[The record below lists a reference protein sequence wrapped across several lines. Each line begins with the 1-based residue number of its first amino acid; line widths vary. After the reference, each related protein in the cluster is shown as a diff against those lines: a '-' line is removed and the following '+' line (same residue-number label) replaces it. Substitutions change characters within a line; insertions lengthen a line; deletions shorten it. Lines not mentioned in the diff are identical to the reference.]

1 MLFADEAHLT
11 AWKKM
16 CAVQGKSA
24 SHSVLHIQEHS
35 KVLVGKQMVIVVLLA
50 PSREVIVLGWWT
62 PLSPYAL
69 WPTSLEQLSVVSPSI
84 WILELF
90 TSPSAGFSFRQEN
103 KGSFSLLFEYLVL
116 DGDCSWR
123 AGMQEV
129 VRGSFWNYMIKDC
142 ERELEQPIRNALSV
156 LPAAGI
162 TDYFSNPVG

>member
-11 AWKKM
+11 AWKRM

-69 WPTSLEQLSVVSPSI
+69 WPTSLEQPSVVSPSI

-103 KGSFSLLFEYLVL
+103 KGSFSLWVF
-116 DGDCSWR
+116 GSWR
-123 AGMQEV
+123 GLFMKGWHARSCKRFLLKLHDKGL
-129 VRGSFWNYMIKDC
+129 W
-142 ERELEQPIRNALSV
+142 ERAW
-156 LPAAGI
+156 
-162 TDYFSNPVG
+162 TTYT